1 MKKNQFRFVHAEFA
15 STTITT
21 TKSFGDYLSTVVVVV
36 ADIDVV
42 IVIDALAPVTVVGL
56 TSAKEKNN

>member
-21 TKSFGDYLSTVVVVV
+21 TKSFGDYLSTVVVV

-42 IVIDALAPVTVVGL
+42 IVIDALAPVAVVGL

>member
-1 MKKNQFRFVHAEFA
+1 MLRKFQLK
-15 STTITT
+15 
-21 TKSFGDYLSTVVVVV
+21 LSTVVVV

-42 IVIDALAPVTVVGL
+42 IVIDALAPVAVVGL

>member
-21 TKSFGDYLSTVVVVV
+21 TKSFGDYLSTVVV

-42 IVIDALAPVTVVGL
+42 IVIDALAPVAVVGL